1 MDMEKEREEEAERKR
16 ERGEAVCRWRQ
27 RWERCSDKPRGLGP
41 PELEEAG
48 RTLL

>member
-1 MDMEKEREEEAERKR
+1 MEKETEREGEAERKR
-16 ERGEAVCRWRQ
+16 ERGEAMCRWRQ
-27 RWERCSDKPRGLGP
+27 RWERCNYKPRDLGP